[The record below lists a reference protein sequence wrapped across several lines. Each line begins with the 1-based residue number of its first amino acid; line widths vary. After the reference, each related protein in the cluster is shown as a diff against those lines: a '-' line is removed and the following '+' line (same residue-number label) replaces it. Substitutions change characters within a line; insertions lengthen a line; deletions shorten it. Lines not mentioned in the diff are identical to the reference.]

1 MSDPIIWLSLAGMLA
16 ICELFIGSFYLLL
29 IAAAMLAASAAAAF
43 GAPLAVQVLVASVFG
58 VGSTL
63 GLRRINKRR
72 RSKVNAARD
81 PNVNLDIGQ
90 SIPIEAAQWAGGR
103 ARVMYRGAPWD
114 AELAPGANPAAGS
127 FTIFEVRGSCL
138 VVH

>member
-1 MSDPIIWLSLAGMLA
+1 MSDSLIWLCFAGVLA
-16 ICELFIGSFYLLL
+16 ICELFVGSFYLLL
-29 IAAAMLAASAAAAF
+29 IAAAMGAASIAALL
-43 GAPLAVQVLVASVFG
+43 GASAVVQVLVASIFG

-63 GLRRINKRR
+63 ALRRLNKRR
-72 RSKVNAARD
+72 FSKVGASRD
-81 PNVNLDIGQ
+81 PNVNMDIGQ
-90 SIPIEAAQWAGGR
+90 TIPIDPEQWISGR

-114 AELAPGANPAAGS
+114 AELAPGANPLAGS